1 MFIILEKQMSKFKKP
16 ISTREFCELCSA
28 KEKKKIDLFILRE
41 QRVFVCLFVCF
52 IAKISMTSP
61 IDINVPT
68 RAFLDA
74 ETKSSF
80 VQWLA
85 NFNIKR
91 TLTSM
96 FVNRYLPY
104 VIFCSML
111 CFW

>member
-1 MFIILEKQMSKFKKP
+1 MSFVRP
-16 ISTREFCELCSA
+16 R
-28 KEKKKIDLFILRE
+28 KKIDRSLHSSRTKGF
-41 QRVFVCLFVCF
+41 CLFVCF